1 MSITVIIPSAG
12 SGKRMGQSQKKQFL
26 TLEGLPIVI
35 RTLKAFEGFDA
46 IAKVMVV
53 TAKEDMSEM
62 KDLIKKYKFDYDV
75 VCVCG
80 GKERQDSVYN
90 ALVQVDT
97 SYVMVHDGARPFVSK
112 DIIHRHIEAVKT
124 KAAIITAIKVKDT
137 IKEVHDH
144 KVTKT
149 LNREI
154 LVQVQTPQSFE
165 TPLLKAAYDFAKE
178 KKLVVTDDAS
188 VVEAYGEKVWVEEGS
203 ALNIKVTLAEDLLLG
218 SHIIRSLGC
227 E

>member
-26 TLEGLPIVI
+26 NLEGLPIVI
-35 RTLKAFEGFDA
+35 RTLQAFEGFDE
-46 IAKVMVV
+46 ITKVFLV
-53 TAKEDMSEM
+53 TAQEDMSEM
-62 KDLIKKYKFDYDV
+62 NHLIKQYKFDYEV
-75 VCVCG
+75 ACLCG

-90 ALVQVDT
+90 ALVHVDT

-112 DIIHRHIEAVKT
+112 DIIQRHIEAIKT
-124 KAAIITAIKVKDT
+124 KAAVITAIKVKDT
-137 IKEVHDH
+137 IKEVRDH
-144 KVTKT
+144 EVTKT
-149 LNREI
+149 LNREF

-188 VVEAYGEKVWVEEGS
+188 VVEAYGAKVWVEEGS
-203 ALNIKVTLAEDLLLG
+203 SLNIKVTLAEDLLLG
-218 SHIIRSLGC
+218 SYIIRS
-227 E
+227 

>member
-26 TLEGLPIVI
+26 TIEGLPIII
-35 RTLKAFEGFDA
+35 RTLQAFEGFED
-46 IAKVMVV
+46 ILKVLVV
-53 TAKEDMSEM
+53 TAKEDMNEM
-62 KDLIKKYKFDYDV
+62 KDLIKGFKFDYEIA
-75 VCVCG
+75 CVCG

-90 ALVQVDT
+90 ALVEVDT

-112 DIIHRHIEAVKT
+112 EVIQRHINALKT
-124 KAAIITAIKVKDT
+124 KSAVITVIKVKDT

-149 LNREI
+149 LNREN

-165 TPLLKAAYDFAKE
+165 TSLLKDAYDFAKE

-188 VVEAYGEKVWVEEGS
+188 VVEAYGEKVWVEDGS
-203 ALNIKVTLAEDLLLG
+203 AMNIKVTLAEDLLLG
-218 SHIIRSLGC
+218 TYIIRSGK
-227 E
+227 